1 MKLNTDFDSLQDG
14 RSGNKNCDW
23 KTKCKSA
30 FSSCWHWLLPA
41 ASSTHGYCSRMA
53 DSADA
58 AAHVEIYGHTHI
70 WVYSR
75 QYTQGM
81 KRIICEQARDP
92 RHAIDWFDAAAITKR
107 MTETELLFAEY
118 DKNKS
123 QRGYQCPNE

>member
-1 MKLNTDFDSLQDG
+1 MKLNTDLVSEN
-14 RSGNKNCDW
+14 RDW

-41 ASSTHGYCSRMA
+41 ESSTPGCCSRMA
-53 DSADA
+53 ANADA

-92 RHAIDWFDAAAITKR
+92 RHAIDWFDAAGLTKD
-107 MTETELLFAEY
+107 MTEMELLFEEY
-118 DKNKS
+118 DKYKAS
-123 QRGYQCPNE
+123 QR